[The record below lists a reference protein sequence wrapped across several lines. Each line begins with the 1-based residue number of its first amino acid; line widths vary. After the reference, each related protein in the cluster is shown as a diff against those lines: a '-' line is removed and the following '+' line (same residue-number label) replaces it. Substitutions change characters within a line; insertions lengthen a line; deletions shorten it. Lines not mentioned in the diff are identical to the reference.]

1 MRLKVARVGDSTAI
15 ILPPELLEKF
25 NIGKGDT
32 LYVTETPRGFELS
45 VYDEEFVQQ
54 MDIAE
59 SVMLEDNSV
68 LRKLKDIV

>member
-1 MRLKVARVGDSTAI
+1 MKLKVTTVGDSTAI
-15 ILPPELLEKF
+15 ILPKELLEKL

-32 LYVTETPRGFELS
+32 LYVTETSRGFELS
-45 VYDEEFVQQ
+45 VYDEEFAKQ